1 MAIASINPATGETI
15 REFDALSDA
24 EVEEKIATAAR
35 VAREYRHT
43 GFDERAAGL
52 RRAADIL
59 DADTD
64 SLAATMTAEMGKT
77 ITAAKAEIGKCAK
90 GLRYYADAA
99 PAMLADDIADA
110 DAVNASRALHR
121 FQPLGVI
128 LAVMPWNFPLWQ
140 VIRFAGPGL
149 MAGNVGL
156 LKHASNVPQTALY
169 LEDLFRR
176 AGLPEGVFQTLL
188 ISSGQI
194 EDILTDSRVAAA
206 TLTGSE
212 GAGRAVG
219 ETAGAQLKK
228 VVLELGGSDPFVV
241 LPSADLAA
249 AAKTATTARCQ
260 NNGQSCIAAK
270 RFIVHTDV
278 YDEFAELFVAEMA
291 AQKVG
296 DPTADDTDIGPLATE
311 QGRTDVTDLVDDAVA
326 KGATVLT
333 GGSVPDGPGWFYP
346 PTVISEITTE
356 MDIYGEEVFGPVA
369 SLYRATDIDDALRI
383 ANDTDFGLGSNV
395 WTTDEAE
402 IERCID
408 ELEAG
413 QVFVNGMTTSYPEI
427 SFGGIKNSGH
437 GRELAKFGIHEFCN
451 VKTVWVARTGK
462 NE

>member
-1 MAIASINPATGETI
+1 MSVDATNPATGQTI
-15 REFDALSDA
+15 GTFEQLTDDAVAD
-24 EVEEKIATAAR
+24 KIAIAAEAAR
-35 VAREYRHT
+35 SYRLT
-43 GFDERAAGL
+43 SLDERAAGL

-59 DADTD
+59 DEDSE

-77 ITAAKAEIGKCAK
+77 ITAAKAEIAKCAK
-90 GLRYYADAA
+90 GLRYYAEHA
-99 PAMLADDIADA
+99 PEMLADELADA
-110 DAVNASRALHR
+110 DAVNASRAFHR

-140 VIRFAGPGL
+140 VIRFAAPGL

-176 AGLPEGVFQTLL
+176 AGLPEGVFQTLI
-188 ISSGQI
+188 ISSKQV
-194 EDILTDSRVAAA
+194 EKILRDKRVAAA

-212 GAGRAVG
+212 GAGRSIG
-219 ETAGAQLKK
+219 EIAGSELKK

-278 YDEFAELFVAEMA
+278 YDEFAEHFVREMSS
-291 AQKVG
+291 QKVG

-311 QGRTDVTDLVDDAVA
+311 QGRTDVVELVDDAVG
-326 KGATVLT
+326 KGAKVLT
-333 GGSVPDGPGWFYP
+333 GGTVPDGPGWFYP

-369 SLYRATDIDDALRI
+369 SLYRATDTDDALRI

-395 WTTDEAE
+395 WTTDDEE
-402 IERCID
+402 IETFINGLD
-408 ELEAG
+408 AG

-437 GRELAKFGIHEFCN
+437 GRELTKFGIREFCN
-451 VKTVWVARTGK
+451 VKTVWVAP
-462 NE
+462 

>member
-1 MAIASINPATGETI
+1 MGISTTNPATGETV
-15 REFDALSDA
+15 REFDALTES
-24 EVEEKIATAAR
+24 EVEEK
-35 VAREYRHT
+35 VARAAAAAADHART
-43 GFDERAAGL
+43 SFADRAQIL
-52 RRAADIL
+52 HRAADIL
-59 DADTD
+59 DADSE
-64 SLAATMTAEMGKT
+64 SLASTMTTEMGKT
-77 ITAAKAEIGKCAK
+77 ITAAKAEIAKCAK
-90 GLRYYADAA
+90 GLRYYADNAA
-99 PAMLADDIADA
+99 DMLADDIADA
-110 DAVNASRALHR
+110 DAVNASRAFHR

-140 VIRFAGPGL
+140 VIRFAAPGL

-176 AGLPEGVFQTLL
+176 AGLVDGGFQTLL
-188 ISSGQI
+188 ISSKQV
-194 EDILTDSRVAAA
+194 EAILTDARVAAA

-212 GAGRAVG
+212 GAGRSIG
-219 ETAGAQLKK
+219 ETAGGQLKK

-241 LPSADLAA
+241 LPSADLEK
-249 AAKTATTARCQ
+249 AAKVATTARCQ

-278 YDEFAELFVAEMA
+278 YDEFARLFVENMA

-296 DPTADDTDIGPLATE
+296 DPTDDDTDVGPLATE
-311 QGRTDVTDLVDDAVA
+311 QGRQDVVDLVDDAVS
-326 KGATVLT
+326 KGASVLT
-333 GGSVPDGPGWFYP
+333 GGQVPDGPGWFYP
-346 PTVISEITTE
+346 PTVIADITTD

-369 SLYRATDIDDALRI
+369 SLYRASDVDDALRI

-395 WTTDEAE
+395 WTTDSSE
-402 IERCID
+402 IEQFID
-408 ELEAG
+408 DLEAG

-451 VKTVWVARTGK
+451 VKTVWVA
-462 NE
+462 